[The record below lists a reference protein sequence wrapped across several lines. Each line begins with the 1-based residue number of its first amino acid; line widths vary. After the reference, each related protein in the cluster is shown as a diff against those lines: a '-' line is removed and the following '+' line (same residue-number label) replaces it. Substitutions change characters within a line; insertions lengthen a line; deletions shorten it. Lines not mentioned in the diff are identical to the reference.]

1 MSKMGTCNACRFQVP
16 WGASKCGHCG
26 QSLTWESESGSDI
39 LGGIVALLIVA
50 GLISMCSS
58 DKSSNNVSKTP
69 VTDSSNKDPSP
80 KWTVPDET
88 PQSSN
93 KDPSPKW
100 TVPDETPQAQQPQ
113 QVHSSQTEPT
123 QQWVVPKED

>member
-39 LGGIVALLIVA
+39 VGGIVALLIVA
-50 GLISMCSS
+50 GLIGTCSS
-58 DKSSNNVSKTP
+58 DKSSNSTYTAP
-69 VTDSSNKDPSP
+69 VTNSSDKSSNSNDTAPVTNSSNKDPSP
-80 KWTVPDET
+80 E
-88 PQSSN
+88 
-93 KDPSPKW
+93 W

>member
-39 LGGIVALLIVA
+39 LGGIVFLLIVA

-58 DKSSNNVSKTP
+58 DKSSNSSPTAP
-69 VTDSSNKDPSP
+69 VTN
-80 KWTVPDET
+80 
-88 PQSSN
+88 SSN

-123 QQWVVPKED
+123 KQWVVPKED